1 MDIVFVAKVDK
12 ENLVFN
18 DPSRFREYL
27 RSLDG
32 QVVDVIVRKPKKPRS
47 NNQNAYMWAVPYQL
61 LSETTGYTPNEIHDA
76 LRMLFLLD
84 RSRKIPTLRSTTE
97 LSTVEMEDYLSK
109 IRIWASQELNCY
121 IPEPNEVN
129 F

>member
-1 MDIVFVAKVDK
+1 MDIIFVAKVDK
-12 ENLVFN
+12 GNLVLN
-18 DPSRFREYL
+18 DASRFKEYL

-47 NNQNAYMWAVPYQL
+47 NNQNAYMWGIVYQL
-61 LSETTGYTPNEIHDA
+61 ISETTGYTPNEVHDA
-76 LRMLFLLD
+76 MRMLFLLD

-109 IRIWASQELNCY
+109 IREFASMELNCY
-121 IPEPNEVN
+121 VPEPNEVN
-129 F
+129 L